1 MAASAKPK
9 FCVTCSLEGH
19 CLSRRPVGTQ
29 DAGPESAWSS
39 QHRPVR
45 LPDSGPLPA
54 LVPPGTLGWGEPQ
67 GWSGR
72 GLLLPC
78 LPLAGSSVVIDWG
91 LVFDLPSPR
100 LQCEL
105 LGRWVRLSG
114 LALTEP
120 HKRELPL
127 PRHPRVTLSSV
138 PPSLTV
144 PIQVV
149 LSLSQQ

>member
-1 MAASAKPK
+1 M
-9 FCVTCSLEGH
+9 
-19 CLSRRPVGTQ
+19 
-29 DAGPESAWSS
+29 
-39 QHRPVR
+39 
-45 LPDSGPLPA
+45 
-54 LVPPGTLGWGEPQ
+54 
-67 GWSGR
+67 
-72 GLLLPC
+72 PC